1 MKDEIARSVHPFL
14 SAGLDLQERVSRNP
28 SGLDLTQEQAVLKGI
43 LSRVADPPGEKA
55 GSSGGY
61 LGVRYPLACWL
72 DEVMILQ
79 TPWSSQW
86 TDTKLETGLFGTTD
100 RAWMFW
106 EQAEKAKGQH
116 GSTALEIFLL
126 CIVLGFQGKFRGQQ
140 AELEATVRAMR
151 AQIANMQQT
160 ETPQVPNRG
169 APTTSVPWL
178 TGRNALEQMLLLAS
192 LELLII
198 IPVLV
203 FLFVRYITS

>member
-1 MKDEIARSVHPFL
+1 MRDEIAKSVHPFL
-14 SAGLDLQERVSRNP
+14 VAGLELKERVSRNA
-28 SGLDLTQEQAVLKGI
+28 GLDLAQEQAVLKGI
-43 LSRVADPPGEKA
+43 LSRVADPIGEKA
-55 GSSGGY
+55 SASDGY

-86 TDTKLETGLFGTTD
+86 TDNKLETALFGTTD

-106 EQAEKAKGQH
+106 EQAEKAKGRQ

-140 AELEATVRAMR
+140 AELEATVRF
-151 AQIANMQQT
+151 
-160 ETPQVPNRG
+160 
-169 APTTSVPWL
+169 
-178 TGRNALEQMLLLAS
+178 
-192 LELLII
+192 ELLII